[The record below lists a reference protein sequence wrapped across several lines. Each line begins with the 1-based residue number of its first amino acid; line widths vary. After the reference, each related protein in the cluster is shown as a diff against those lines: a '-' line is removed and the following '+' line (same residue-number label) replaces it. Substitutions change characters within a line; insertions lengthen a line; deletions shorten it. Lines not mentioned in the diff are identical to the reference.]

1 MADKKLDVETLVAAL
16 DTERQEQGMSWRQVA
31 DATGVSASTLTRM
44 QQGKRPDVDT
54 FAALVQWLGIPAD
67 EFLLAP
73 EGDRKSNR
81 PSSRA
86 STLLRAKK
94 ELSAGAADALMELL
108 RAAERF
114 QAEVE
119 PKKRGRKK

>member
-1 MADKKLDVETLVAAL
+1 MADKKLDLETLVAAL
-16 DTERQEQGMSWRQVA
+16 DAERREQELSWRQVA
-31 DATGVSASTLTRM
+31 AAAGVSASTLTRM

-54 FAALVQWLGIPAD
+54 FAALVQWLGMPAD
-67 EFLLAP
+67 EFLVAP
-73 EGDRKSNR
+73 DGGRKPAR

-86 STLLRAKK
+86 KTLLRAKK
-94 ELSAGAADALMELL
+94 ELSAGAADALMDLL

>member
-1 MADKKLDVETLVAAL
+1 MKLDLETLVAAL
-16 DTERQEQGMSWRQVA
+16 DAGRREQGISWRQVA
-31 DATGVSASTLTRM
+31 NTAGVSASTLTRM

-67 EFLLAP
+67 EFLTAP
-73 EGDRKSNR
+73 DRKQR
-81 PSSRA
+81 PSQAA

-94 ELSAGAADALMELL
+94 ELSAGAADALMDLL
-108 RAAERF
+108 RAAEKF

-119 PKKRGRKK
+119 PRDQTE